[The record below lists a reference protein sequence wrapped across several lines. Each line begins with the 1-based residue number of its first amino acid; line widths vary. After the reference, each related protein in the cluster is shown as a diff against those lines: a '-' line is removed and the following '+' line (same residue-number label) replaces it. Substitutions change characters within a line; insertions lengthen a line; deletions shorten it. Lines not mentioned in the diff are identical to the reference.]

1 MADTFETTSASS
13 EQNDKLRTHFKR
25 KCHQQF
31 GETSIAAGFEGKAE
45 QPSIHNILPLDSLRC
60 MSPEAL
66 GANIAAT
73 SPEFAVYSAVFASAG
88 VDGAML
94 ASYAAADDAEFGQL
108 LQDAGI
114 EDKIHR
120 QRIIAKL
127 RLVRSRYE
135 RVPLAQMHLRFP
147 PMTISKGLAGQSAH
161 RVRAFERAAAPMART
176 SRNYFGTALELK
188 TSIDNGDFASM
199 ADLAWLL
206 LHGREGLRVDTAAAF
221 KLAQEGSRRGCPHS
235 QGVLAL
241 CYSSSEWCQIAD
253 SVENAATARRLASCS
268 AEAGSKYGQFAL
280 GWILQ
285 EEDDEWA
292 ACRCPTSR
300 CNVQYALAAAQGLD
314 YAQLQLAICGCSGN
328 SEEEL
333 RLSYMAAAQG
343 LPEAFEHLADITF
356 NLDERVYWHHR
367 ALAAGH
373 SCAKHNLHLELQRAA
388 RKRAAAGAWL

>member
-13 EQNDKLRTHFKR
+13 EQNDKLRMHSKR
-25 KCHQQF
+25 KRPQQF
-31 GETSIAAGFEGKAE
+31 GETSIAAGFEAKAE
-45 QPSIHNILPLDSLRC
+45 QPSIHHILPLDSLRC

-73 SPEFAVYSAVFASAG
+73 LPEFAGYSALFASAG

-114 EDKIHR
+114 EDAIHR
-120 QRIIAKL
+120 QRIIAEL

-135 RVPLAQMHLRFP
+135 RVPQAQLRFP
-147 PMTISKGLAGQSAH
+147 PLTISKALEVQSSNRARAGKW
-161 RVRAFERAAAPMART
+161 APTART
-176 SRNYFGTALELK
+176 SRNYFATALELK
-188 TSIDNGDFASM
+188 RSIDKGDLASM
-199 ADLAWLL
+199 ADLSWLL
-206 LHGREGLRVDTAAAF
+206 LHGREGLPADKAAAF

-241 CYSSSEWCQIAD
+241 CYSSSEWCHIAD
-253 SVENAATARRLASCS
+253 SDENAATARRLASCS

-292 ACRCPTSR
+292 ASRSATSR
-300 CNVQYALAAAQGLD
+300 CIVQYALAAAQGLD
-314 YAQLQLAICGCSGN
+314 YAQLQLAICGCS
-328 SEEEL
+328 SDAEEAL

-343 LPEAFEHLADITF
+343 LPDGFEHLADITF
-356 NLDERVYWHHR
+356 NLDERIYWHHR

-373 SCAKHNLHLELQRAA
+373 SCAKHNLQLELQRAA
-388 RKRAAAGAWL
+388 QERARAPP

>member
-13 EQNDKLRTHFKR
+13 EQNDKLRIHFKR
-25 KCHQQF
+25 KRPRQF
-31 GETSIAAGFEGKAE
+31 GETSIAAGFEAKAE
-45 QPSIHNILPLDSLRC
+45 QPSIHNILPLNSLRC

-94 ASYAAADDAEFGQL
+94 ASYADADDAEFGQL

-114 EDKIHR
+114 EDAIHR

-135 RVPLAQMHLRFP
+135 RVPHVHLRFP
-147 PMTISKGLAGQSAH
+147 PMTISKALAGQSAH
-161 RVRAFERAAAPMART
+161 RVRAVERAPMART
-176 SRNYFGTALELK
+176 SRNYLGTALELK
-188 TSIDNGDFASM
+188 TSIANGDLASM

-206 LHGREGLRVDTAAAF
+206 LHGREGLRVDRKAAF
-221 KLAQEGSRRGCPHS
+221 KLAQEGCRRGCPHS

-241 CYSSSEWCQIAD
+241 FYSSSDWCKIAD

-280 GWILQ
+280 GWIFE
-285 EEDDEWA
+285 EEDDEYPA
-292 ACRCPTSR
+292 SATSR

-314 YAQLQLAICGCSGN
+314 YAQLQLAICGCYGN

-343 LPEAFEHLADITF
+343 LPDAFEHLADINF
-356 NLDERVYWHHR
+356 NLDERIYWHHR

-388 RKRAAAGAWL
+388 RKRAAEA